1 MFIYNILQTLI
12 ILMLKYSLFKE
23 EKGVGKQCP
32 LDKLLYRIT
41 GGETK
46 PTERA
51 ESKKMRGA

>member
-1 MFIYNILQTLI
+1 
-12 ILMLKYSLFKE
+12 MLKYSLFKE